1 MAQTL
6 KERLVRKLSPHL
18 KSRIRARLH
27 QFGLLTPRRAE
38 RLILSAV
45 ALDGARTFLQIG
57 VNDGQYAD
65 PLNLAVHRGYLTG
78 ALVEP
83 QPVFFRAMQ
92 QTYRGIAGMDYINK
106 AISDQAGT
114 LPFYAFDPADPV
126 IPAWAHGSASLDR
139 AQLMRFADRIPDVDR
154 RIVEIPVELV
164 TVDQLLRETRHAN
177 PDILVVDAEGH
188 DARILRQFDL
198 TTFRPKLILYE
209 EESMS
214 PDDASDIRKRFTDA
228 GYELRAMGQDSAAIR
243 GDTQLAKAPAP

>member
-1 MAQTL
+1 MTQTV
-6 KERLVRKLSPHL
+6 KERLVRKLSPRL

-45 ALDGARTFLQIG
+45 ACDGARTFLQIG

-65 PLNLAVHRGYLTG
+65 PLNLAVHRGHLVG

-83 QPVFFRAMQ
+83 QPVFYRAMQ
-92 QTYRGIAGMDYINK
+92 QTYRGIAGMDFINK

-114 LPFYAFDPADPV
+114 LPFYAFDPSDPGV
-126 IPAWAHGSASLDR
+126 PAWAHGSASLDR
-139 AQLMRFADRIPDVDR
+139 AKLMRFADRIPNVDR
-154 RIVEIPVELV
+154 RIIEIPVHLV
-164 TVDQLLRETRHAN
+164 TVDQLLAETRYPN

-188 DARILRQFDL
+188 DARILRQFDFSR
-198 TTFRPKLILYE
+198 FRPMLILYE

-214 PDDASDIRKRFTDA
+214 APDAADIRTRLCTA
-228 GYELRAMGQDSAAIR
+228 GYALHAMGQDSAAIR
-243 GDTQLAKAPAP
+243 ADTKLAAAPPP